1 MAGAYDSVC
10 PMSDMFESESTPSTP
25 AASGK
30 TTLLSQLR
38 DTLKKKVER
47 QPVLLEV
54 PERPGLKL
62 KISPNISQNQMKA
75 WRKNAGEDTKNGI
88 DATKFATQVIA
99 FTTIGFYL
107 NGEEVFDDDG
117 NALGFAHPLVKE
129 MTDASRPWP
138 DAVVKLF
145 GLDPHVEAAALSIM
159 EAAGWGE
166 AVDADGENPTN

>member
-1 MAGAYDSVC
+1 
-10 PMSDMFESESTPSTP
+10 MSDMFESTSEKPATPL
-25 AASGK
+25 SGAGP
-30 TTLLSQLR
+30 TLLSQLR
-38 DTLKKKVER
+38 ETLKKKVER

-62 KISPNISQNQMKA
+62 KISPNITQNQMKA

-99 FTTIGFYL
+99 FTTIGFVL
-107 NGEEVFDDDG
+107 NGEEVMDDDG
-117 NALGFAHPLVKE
+117 NALGFAHPIVKE
-129 MTDASRPWP
+129 MTDANRPWP

-159 EAAGWGE
+159 EAAGWGDQ
-166 AVDADGENPTN
+166 VDADDENPTN